1 MNKGK
6 NKGKI
11 QKSRQNAKG
20 REAGSFL
27 GKAFDS
33 YHKFLSNKVINFVIN
48 MILAIGTVLPFMMK
62 MCNKVAF
69 TYEVNDD
76 AAIVQILDGS
86 YTGTP
91 DGHAIFIKYPLSW
104 IIAKLYELNPK
115 LPFTVPSDNG
125 TNWYVT
131 AIVLLEVFAL
141 TAVLFRILNY
151 FRCNRILICFFYTLA
166 FVYVWMPCF
175 FHLTFST
182 VAAFLGCMSLLFTG
196 FAKKEELWRP
206 WNLLC
211 LGILGISAYCMRKQ
225 CFYMVIPFL
234 LIEIWYKYRMDF
246 FRSVKPWFIFGV
258 CGVLGAGIL
267 FLNTQMYGSMGWKNY
282 FIYNHARAYMQDYTG
297 MPDYEENED
306 FYQSIGV
313 SENAQKVFKSYSYC
327 LYDDFSTETIEK
339 IYNYQKTQ
347 EPQLSLEQKA
357 ENAKEKAYRYCVK
370 KKQTGEF
377 LKFSGFYVWFLIV
390 PLTAVTLLFKWKNGF
405 LRWVST
411 FLYGGTCAFLIYIEW
426 IYLAMNGRFPQRVE
440 ESIRLLMLSVGFMIV
455 CHLLSFWKDTSFIR
469 ISVVIQCIL
478 LAVILHMGV
487 NGSDRIQAIQ
497 GIQAGREAGSG
508 QKAEIAAYCGKH
520 KENYYILDTQSFG
533 KPSGVKDDLHQGNW
547 YMSGSWTAYSPLYEE
562 KLAKDGISNLGTG
575 FLLKKNVY
583 IITKG
588 KKNVL
593 NLLGQ
598 EDTGREAGS
607 GQKAEIAAYCGKHKE
622 NYYILDTQSFGKP
635 SGVKDD
641 LHQGNWYMSGSWTAY
656 SPLYEEKLAK
666 DGISNLGTGFLLKK
680 NVYIITKGKK
690 NVLNLLGQEDT
701 EHLTYKAV
709 DEIEAS
715 GNLFFAVYK
724 VSRSVK

>member
-1 MNKGK
+1 M
-6 NKGKI
+6 
-11 QKSRQNAKG
+11 
-20 REAGSFL
+20 
-27 GKAFDS
+27 
-33 YHKFLSNKVINFVIN
+33 
-48 MILAIGTVLPFMMK
+48 
-62 MCNKVAF
+62 
-69 TYEVNDD
+69 
-76 AAIVQILDGS
+76 
-86 YTGTP
+86 
-91 DGHAIFIKYPLSW
+91 
-104 IIAKLYELNPK
+104 
-115 LPFTVPSDNG
+115 
-125 TNWYVT
+125 
-131 AIVLLEVFAL
+131 
-141 TAVLFRILNY
+141 
-151 FRCNRILICFFYTLA
+151 
-166 FVYVWMPCF
+166 
-175 FHLTFST
+175 
-182 VAAFLGCMSLLFTG
+182 
-196 FAKKEELWRP
+196 
-206 WNLLC
+206 
-211 LGILGISAYCMRKQ
+211 
-225 CFYMVIPFL
+225 
-234 LIEIWYKYRMDF
+234 
-246 FRSVKPWFIFGV
+246 
-258 CGVLGAGIL
+258 
-267 FLNTQMYGSMGWKNY
+267 
-282 FIYNHARAYMQDYTG
+282 
-297 MPDYEENED
+297 
-306 FYQSIGV
+306 
-313 SENAQKVFKSYSYC
+313 
-327 LYDDFSTETIEK
+327 
-339 IYNYQKTQ
+339 
-347 EPQLSLEQKA
+347 
-357 ENAKEKAYRYCVK
+357 K

-598 EDTGREAGS
+598 EDT
-607 GQKAEIAAYCGKHKE
+607 
-622 NYYILDTQSFGKP
+622 
-635 SGVKDD
+635 
-641 LHQGNWYMSGSWTAY
+641 
-656 SPLYEEKLAK
+656 
-666 DGISNLGTGFLLKK
+666 
-680 NVYIITKGKK
+680 
-690 NVLNLLGQEDT
+690 